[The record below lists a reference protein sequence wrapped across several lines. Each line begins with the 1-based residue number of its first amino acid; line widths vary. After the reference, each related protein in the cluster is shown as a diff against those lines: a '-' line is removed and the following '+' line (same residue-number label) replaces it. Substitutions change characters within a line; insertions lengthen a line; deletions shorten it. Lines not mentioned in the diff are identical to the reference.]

1 MGNQD
6 KCGNCG
12 KRPFFWADMAG
23 LGKDSV
29 TDMARLGSIGLMFG
43 REGVGGGGGA
53 DQSPNCWGRMVIRLL
68 PSHQVGYYLR
78 CMRP

>member
-1 MGNQD
+1 MD
-6 KCGNCG
+6 ELG
-12 KRPFFWADMAG
+12 KYSMSRYGRIGIHRVNIWKGGGWEGVKRG
-23 LGKDSV
+23 LGG
-29 TDMARLGSIGLMFG
+29 T
-43 REGVGGGGGA
+43 